1 MKHRHIKQQHSQIM
15 FPLEVFFG
23 PTTQFQ
29 EVREAYRKKMFEEEQ
44 KAGEQWMLKEHPMGS
59 YRNRQELK
67 GSPPK

>member
-1 MKHRHIKQQHSQIM
+1 MKKRHIKQQHSQIM
-15 FPLEVFFG
+15 FPLEVGG

-59 YRNRQELK
+59 
-67 GSPPK
+67 